1 MDVMSLDGAY
11 AYSIVHGIRVGYT
24 QGRVEKALEF
34 PYDTQRG
41 VFGLR
46 RDGYAKR
53 GLLCPWRTGR
63 TGIPEEWGWKRE
75 MAAKHCMDWIER
87 VEEHG
92 WGWLGGYVMCTWP
105 SFLSS
110 SIYFLVARIMLSFSL
125 VLWGCHGV
133 TPKPMR

>member
-11 AYSIVHGIRVGYT
+11 ACSIVHGIRVRYT

-41 VFGLR
+41 VFWAREGWICEAWIVVPLENRQDWDTRRMGL
-46 RDGYAKR
+46 
-53 GLLCPWRTGR
+53 
-63 TGIPEEWGWKRE
+63 EE

-87 VEEHG
+87 VEDHG
-92 WGWLGGYVMCTWP
+92 WGWLGGCVMCTWP

-125 VLWGCHGV
+125 VLWGCHMV
-133 TPKPMR
+133 